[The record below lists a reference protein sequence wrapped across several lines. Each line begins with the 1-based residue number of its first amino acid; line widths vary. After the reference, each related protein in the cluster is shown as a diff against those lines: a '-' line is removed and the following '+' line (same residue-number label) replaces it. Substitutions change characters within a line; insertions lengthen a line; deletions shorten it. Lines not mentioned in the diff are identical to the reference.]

1 MKYCDHCQVHLRGNR
16 NVCPLCGNMLP
27 EGSEGSLQEEIC
39 PVIPPS
45 YESHLA
51 VKIMVFISIVA
62 TVASFAVYII
72 FPTDINWPILVLL
85 GILSMWVS
93 LVVVIRKRHNM
104 PKNIMWQVTIV
115 SALSVV
121 WDWKTGWR
129 GWSLEFF
136 IPIACVTAMLVMYV
150 TAKIMK
156 LSVRDYIAY
165 ALLNGL
171 FGIIPGLFIL
181 LDWIKVYHASIA
193 CIALSIIFISAIF
206 IFQGENIKAE
216 LKKRMHI

>member
-16 NVCPLCGNMLP
+16 DVCPLCGNMLP

>member
-1 MKYCDHCQVHLRGNR
+1 
-16 NVCPLCGNMLP
+16 MLP

-115 SALSVV
+115 PALSVV

>member
-1 MKYCDHCQVHLRGNR
+1 
-16 NVCPLCGNMLP
+16 MLP